1 MLESLHFSRRG
12 ESFMTNENK
21 KIISWS
27 LYDWANSAY
36 TTTVMAA
43 FFPIFF
49 EKYWSNPDDVIQ
61 STYHLGIAA
70 SAASLFIAA
79 IAPFWVLLQIVD
91 LQKRNFFFSL
101 HLLEF

>member
-1 MLESLHFSRRG
+1 MIV
-12 ESFMTNENK
+12 TK
-21 KIISWS
+21 KYTFREKFSWS
-27 LYDWANSAY
+27 LYDWGNSAY

-70 SAASLFIAA
+70 STASLFEE
-79 IAPFWVLLQIVD
+79 FGLLA
-91 LQKRNFFFSL
+91 LSPACPASPAG
-101 HLLEF
+101 